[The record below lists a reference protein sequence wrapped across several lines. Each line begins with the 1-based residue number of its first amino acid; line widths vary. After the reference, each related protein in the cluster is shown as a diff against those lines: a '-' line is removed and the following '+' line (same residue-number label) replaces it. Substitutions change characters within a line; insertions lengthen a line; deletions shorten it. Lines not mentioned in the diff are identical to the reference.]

1 MLLNIAAAKKGYRM
15 SAWPGKFIIGLTG
28 NIATGKSV
36 VRKMLEHLGAYGID
50 ADALAHRATAKGA
63 PGYKP
68 VVDTFGSWILAPDG
82 QIDRAKL
89 GRIVFSDPEAL
100 AQLEAIVHPLVEQAV
115 DILIRRAKQPVIV
128 IEAIKLMESGL
139 RGRTD
144 SLWVTYAPQEVQIAR
159 LTSKRSMTTGAALQ
173 RIKAQPPQELK
184 TAAAHVVIQNT
195 GSFEDTWRQVAA
207 AWQEIFP
214 TTDSE
219 EEESAAVHGEVR
231 VQRARPKAAAEIAEL
246 ITRLSEGRRKLT
258 RSDVMAAFGEKAFL
272 LLTLEGK
279 PYGVVGWKVEN
290 LVARTDD
297 VYLDRSLDAAK
308 SLKALMDEVEH
319 TSRELQCEASLLF
332 LPAQLARMDGLIQS
346 LGYQARTIHSL
357 GVRAWQEAAVET
369 KVPDTVML
377 FKQLRQD
384 RVLRPV

>member
-1 MLLNIAAAKKGYRM
+1 M

-68 VVDTFGSWILAPDG
+68 VVDTFGSWILASDG

-115 DILIRRAKQPVIV
+115 DILIRRATQPVIV

-159 LTSKRSMTTGAALQ
+159 LTSKRGMPPAAALQ
-173 RIKAQPPQELK
+173 RIQAQPPQELK

-214 TTDSE
+214 SADTE
-219 EEESAAVHGEVR
+219 VEESAAAQGEVR

-272 LLTLEGK
+272 LLTIEGK
-279 PYGVVGWKVEN
+279 PFGIVGWKVEN

-297 VYLDRSLDAAK
+297 VYLDRSLDPAK

-332 LPAQLARMDGLIQS
+332 LPVHLARMDGLIKS
-346 LGYQARTIHSL
+346 LGYQPRTIHSL

-369 KVPDTVML
+369 KAPDTVML